1 MLNVYNKAHVKT
13 GAITEYEELKID
25 TEIKD
30 GVVDKTLSFSI
41 YKDYANDLEL
51 EGYLRTKDDEYVIKQ
66 MDFTDDY
73 YNVTAVLNIEEFE
86 SETFGF
92 EHIEVKIDDVVKT
105 IASGTE
111 YTVTVVDTITKKRTI
126 RQDTCTLLDL
136 LKQVCKTYL
145 VEMQFDT
152 INKTLKVYNQLG
164 TDKGEYFMDT
174 VNAEK
179 IENDSDTLEYCTKL
193 ICSGKV
199 TSDEEGNDTTIRCIV
214 TNNTY
219 SDKVITKYWKDE
231 RYTILEDLQED
242 AQLKLD
248 EMARPKVSYKVDIV
262 KLGNVSI
269 GDRITLINKAT
280 KTRLKTRVVK
290 MEIYSMEQGK
300 DTVEISSKMYS
311 FEDMQK
317 TYTDTSNTVDNIT
330 SDNGTISESALK
342 QPLDKLIIQNAYINN
357 LSALVAKIGTLD
369 VGEAHIT
376 YLDAVSAKIQNL
388 EVNSATIADL
398 QVANARIGTLESGYG
413 DIKILQSDVATINNL
428 IAGNVSAGST
438 QTIVLNAN
446 NTTIANALIKSA
458 MIESL
463 DVNKINAGTISTNKF
478 SISSDN
484 GAINISDSTMQ
495 FKDSNGNV
503 RIQLGQAADGTFNF
517 LVRGEDGKTALLTP
531 DGITENAVADG
542 LIKTDMMADKSV
554 KGKKIDWDDFFTTI
568 NADGTHTLNSSKVK
582 LNSNNQTLD
591 VAFNQLTTNV
601 DSKLGRNIILNSC
614 FKNGTNSWN
623 LGVGIDTV
631 ASFYVQG
638 DGTYVKV
645 GCIKKESGTDYVV
658 LESIP
663 ITKIEKNQYTLSFM
677 VKADGS
683 AKNIHIDVW
692 NGNDDS
698 KCFTTQ
704 YKTIDVEWQKVV
716 ITFTNSTNYTNQK
729 LAIGLDSFG
738 IVYLANVKLEKG
750 NKATDYCEAI
760 EDLQNTVKTNTT
772 SISVQ
777 QGKIEQIVSE
787 LTQTTDKTNGLV
799 TLTSNYNTVV
809 DTVNSHTQTIGS
821 VTSTEGDGT
830 LWGSVKSN
838 ISSIAQL
845 NNQISLKVDESYVKN
860 EINNIGT
867 GRNYCRKAWHIA
879 ADTTDRY
886 TFNVGSD
893 DWFDYVITLNVKSME
908 GYCVLV
914 NDYSSL
920 PFTKDKKYS
929 VSFKAHTTDVSSIKV
944 LFQKSYTEN
953 VVSQC
958 NVNLNTDGKYYK
970 YTCTFTAKE
979 SSAQPMKIVFNNIG
993 TVVFTQFKV
1002 EEGEKVT
1009 DYTDAPEDVKAYT
1022 DTKISDKAAEI
1033 KITTDAISNRVSD
1046 TEKTLNAD
1054 GTGLVS
1060 RMSSVEQNITASAI
1074 TTKISQAINNGT
1086 SSINTTYFTQDNTGL
1101 TIKNGGIKVLNSL
1114 NTQIFGVDTDG
1125 QLSIRGKLEQF
1136 NSNGRKSVEI
1146 KNNALRIYNYKSTND
1161 DLVGGFANINDFT
1174 NTSGYSGIA
1183 LYGTQGHALSIGMK
1197 RDNTITKYITCV
1209 DNGDG
1214 DTDRRI
1220 DVQMETYFRGW
1231 GATFCN
1237 NDFTMRGFIKADAGA
1252 ETGLCIIG
1260 ANAVHLGYGS
1270 SSSNYAPGI
1279 DISSKGIVIWGN
1291 VTVAGTINGQRIGN

>member
-1 MLNVYNKAHVKT
+1 MLQVYNKAHIKI
-13 GAITEYEELKID
+13 GAITQCEELKID
-25 TEIKD
+25 TEITD

-41 YKDYANDLEL
+41 YKDYAENLEL
-51 EGYLRTKDDEYVIKQ
+51 EGYLRTKDDEFVIKE
-66 MDFTDDY
+66 MDFVDDY
-73 YNVTAVLNIEEFE
+73 YNITAILNIEEFE

-92 EHIEVKIDDVVKT
+92 EHIEVKVDDVVKT
-105 IASGTE
+105 IAAGTG

-126 RQDTCTLLDL
+126 RQDICTLLDL
-136 LKQVCKTYL
+136 LKQVCKTYM

-179 IENDSDTLEYCTKL
+179 IENDSDTLDYCTKL

-199 TSDEEGNDTTIRCIV
+199 TSDEQGNDTTIRCTV

-231 RYTILEDLQED
+231 RYTILADLQED

-248 EMARPKVSYKVDIV
+248 EMAQPKVSYKVDIV
-262 KLGNVSI
+262 KLGNVAI
-269 GDRITLINKAT
+269 GDIITLINKST

-290 MEIYSMEQGK
+290 LETYPMEQGK

-311 FEDMQK
+311 FEDIQK
-317 TYTDTSNTVDNIT
+317 TYADTSNTVDNIT

-388 EVNSATIADL
+388 EVNSATISDL
-398 QVANARIGTLESGYG
+398 QATNAKIGTLEAKYG
-413 DIKILQSDVATINNL
+413 QIDILQSDVATINNL

-478 SISSDN
+478 TICSDS
-484 GAINISDSTMQ
+484 GAINIADSTMQ

-517 LVRGEDGKTALLTP
+517 LVRAEDGKTTLLTP
-531 DGITENAVADG
+531 DGITENAIADN

-591 VAFNQLTTNV
+591 VAFNQLITASDRNLYKNSCNV
-601 DSKLGRNIILNSC
+601 D
-614 FKNGTNSWN
+614 
-623 LGVGIDTV
+623 D
-631 ASFYVQG
+631 
-638 DGTYVKV
+638 
-645 GCIKKESGTDYVV
+645 
-658 LESIP
+658 
-663 ITKIEKNQYTLSFM
+663 ITK
-677 VKADGS
+677 
-683 AKNIHIDVW
+683 
-692 NGNDDS
+692 
-698 KCFTTQ
+698 
-704 YKTIDVEWQKVV
+704 
-716 ITFTNSTNYTNQK
+716 NYTNGYSSLCKAFLVSYNKQGRVNGVIPSNGTYSISFYYK
-729 LAIGLDSFG
+729 CDVGVKDFEVDLADVGYNLFRADTTWKKAIIENIKVTNGYTHLDFNCTLDIS
-738 IVYLANVKLEKG
+738 YTANLLISDLMVTNTTVAK
-750 NKATDYCEAI
+750 NYYPAP
-760 EDLQNTVKTNTT
+760 EDTKEEIKSNTT

-777 QGKIEQIVSE
+777 QGKITEIIADVSNVK
-787 LTQTTDKTNGLV
+787 DNVSGLQ
-799 TLTSNYNTVV
+799 TLTNNYNTVV
-809 DTVNSHTQTIGS
+809 DTVNSHTQIIGS
-821 VTSTEGDGT
+821 QESVSGDGS
-830 LWGSVKSN
+830 LFGSVKSINSNISQLQNQILLKVESSTYETDKQGILSDISN
-838 ISSIAQL
+838 ISSS
-845 NNQISLKVDESYVKN
+845 ISILQDGIKTKVTSTDVQN
-860 EINNIGT
+860 AINNINLDMQNLFKNTAWVENITKEYANGYNSLSKAFLVPYNKQGRISGAIPNNGT
-867 GRNYCRKAWHIA
+867 YSISFYYKCDVGVKDFEVDLADSNYSEFRATTTWQKATLEGIKVTNGYCHL
-879 ADTTDRY
+879 D
-886 TFNVGSD
+886 FNC
-893 DWFDYVITLNVKSME
+893 TLNINYTANVLISNLMVVKGSKAIEYAPAPSDVKS
-908 GYCVLV
+908 
-914 NDYSSL
+914 
-920 PFTKDKKYS
+920 
-929 VSFKAHTTDVSSIKV
+929 
-944 LFQKSYTEN
+944 
-953 VVSQC
+953 
-958 NVNLNTDGKYYK
+958 
-970 YTCTFTAKE
+970 
-979 SSAQPMKIVFNNIG
+979 
-993 TVVFTQFKV
+993 
-1002 EEGEKVT
+1002 
-1009 DYTDAPEDVKAYT
+1009 YT
-1022 DTKISDKAAEI
+1022 DTK
-1033 KITTDAISNRVSD
+1033 V
-1046 TEKTLNAD
+1046 
-1054 GTGLVS
+1054 
-1060 RMSSVEQNITASAI
+1060 SSVEQEITSSAI
-1074 TTKISQAINNGT
+1074 CNKISTAVNGGT
-1086 SSINTTYFTQDNTGL
+1086 SSISTTYFIMDNAGF
-1101 TIKNGGIKVLNSL
+1101 TIKNGGIKVLNNS
-1114 NTQIFGVDTDG
+1114 NTQIFGVDINTQ
-1125 QLSIRGKLEQF
+1125 QLLIRGELEQF

-1161 DLVGGFANINDFT
+1161 DLVGGFANVNDFT
-1174 NTSGYSGIA
+1174 NTSGDSGIA

-1237 NDFTMRGFIKADAGA
+1237 NDFTMKGFIKADAGA

-1260 ANAVHLGYGS
+1260 ANALHLGYGS
-1270 SSSNYAPGI
+1270 SSSNYASKI
-1279 DISSKGIVIWGN
+1279 DISANGITIWGN